1 MNALVPSLGAAILLL
16 AACVPAGAGPGPSA
30 SEPTAL
36 PSAPEPAPIPSA
48 TSSPTPRPSTLL
60 VAVAAFTSP
69 RDEVR
74 LAELREVVVAEPFAE
89 AVRSLIPHVR
99 VVTMPEAGVLAAVR
113 ASPTAIG
120 LVLPERVD
128 PSVKTV
134 VVDGMDFWSPAL
146 DRSTYPL
153 VVPVDVA
160 PGPVARTWELL
171 AAGGIIYGR
180 GVQERVEL
188 YRDPARP
195 FAKVR
200 DLTRAADL
208 AVATLEAPLSG
219 DANRFCE
226 HCMTFVGNERYV
238 TGIADAGFDALSLA
252 ANHSGDAGPQSVLDS
267 VRVLREAGIVPFG
280 GGPDAASARRPAI
293 LDVRGVRVALLGYS
307 DVPPESYAA
316 TATRPGDAH
325 LFHDDHTYA
334 SIRAEVAAARAVAD
348 VVVVLAHWGVEYEDR
363 PRPWVEAA
371 AHAMVEAGATAV
383 LGDHPHWVQSVE
395 TYRGGY
401 IAYSMGNFVF
411 DQMWSAETRQG
422 SIHRLFF
429 SGSRLVAVRIV
440 PTLLEDYH
448 QPRPLLLGEPG
459 YAQTLARIFRHS
471 KFEGPERPAV
481 R

>member
-1 MNALVPSLGAAILLL
+1 MNQAL
-16 AACVPAGAGPGPSA
+16 
-30 SEPTAL
+30 
-36 PSAPEPAPIPSA
+36 
-48 TSSPTPRPSTLL
+48 
-60 VAVAAFTSP
+60 
-69 RDEVR
+69 
-74 LAELREVVVAEPFAE
+74 
-89 AVRSLIPHVR
+89 
-99 VVTMPEAGVLAAVR
+99 
-113 ASPTAIG
+113 
-120 LVLPERVD
+120 
-128 PSVKTV
+128 
-134 VVDGMDFWSPAL
+134 
-146 DRSTYPL
+146 
-153 VVPVDVA
+153 
-160 PGPVARTWELL
+160 
-171 AAGGIIYGR
+171 
-180 GVQERVEL
+180 
-188 YRDPARP
+188 
-195 FAKVR
+195 
-200 DLTRAADL
+200 
-208 AVATLEAPLSG
+208 
-219 DANRFCE
+219 
-226 HCMTFVGNERYV
+226 VGNERYV

-252 ANHSGDAGPQSVLDS
+252 ANHSGDAGPQGVLDS

-293 LDVRGVRVALLGYS
+293 LDVHGVRVALLGYS

-325 LFHDDHTYA
+325 LFHDDPTYA
-334 SIRAEVAAARAVAD
+334 SIRADVAAARAVAD

-411 DQMWSAETRQG
+411 DQMWSTETRQG

-440 PTLLEDYH
+440 PTLLEDSH